1 MKIFEVDV
9 GGSDP
14 DAFETPNPNEL
25 MGLVSFLNGR
35 ANDTGARKEIS
46 QDAFISLAQDLGINI
61 TKQDL
66 PQLTNQTP
74 LSNMLEPLQ
83 PDTDNP
89 IVYKG
94 GENPDVTMSP
104 NNAQNIVASAAKS
117 AMKKDRGV

>member
-9 GGSDP
+9 GGVDP
-14 DAFETPNPNEL
+14 DAVVTPNSSEL

-35 ANDTGARKEIS
+35 ATDTGARKEIS
-46 QDAFISLAQDLGINI
+46 QDAFINVAQDLGINI

-66 PQLTNQTP
+66 PQLTNQAP
-74 LSNMLEPLQ
+74 LSNLLEPLQ
-83 PDTDNP
+83 PDSDNP

-94 GENPDVTMSP
+94 GENPDVSM
-104 NNAQNIVASAAKS
+104 NVNQAQNIVAGAAKS